1 MNILRDELC
10 EWVAK
15 YNDRIAISYR
25 RDDDVVDVSY
35 RELVSAIFTLERM
48 LRKDAKERVAII
60 GENSFQWFCY
70 FYASIL
76 AGKQTLVCDML
87 LPLNEMSDVL
97 RIMNV
102 EKVFLSPELSGL
114 DAELKS
120 VNEALDVEFFKEERV
135 EITDDADCEYEEGK
149 ILCTTSGTTA
159 KAKGVVIGTEAFVN
173 NNICLSQVME
183 GETGDCVY
191 SPLPMHHMYGVN
203 KTFAF
208 LHKGARVC
216 LGSMRRIEKDIEVFN
231 PDRMLL
237 VPTAVEFLYKRNRL
251 DSRFKSIVVSGCK
264 CEKRVE
270 ELCKKQGVFLQ
281 NIYGSSESA
290 GGMALNV
297 RENAIDELSVI
308 PGREVEIASDGE
320 ILIKTPWLMDGYYHN
335 QEATDK

>member
-70 FYASIL
+70 FYASLL

-120 VNEALDVEFFKEERV
+120 VNEALDVDFFKEERV
-135 EITDDADCEYEEGK
+135 AITDVADCEYEEGK

-159 KAKGVVIGTEAFVN
+159 KA
-173 NNICLSQVME
+173 
-183 GETGDCVY
+183 
-191 SPLPMHHMYGVN
+191 
-203 KTFAF
+203 
-208 LHKGARVC
+208 
-216 LGSMRRIEKDIEVFN
+216 
-231 PDRMLL
+231 
-237 VPTAVEFLYKRNRL
+237 
-251 DSRFKSIVVSGCK
+251 
-264 CEKRVE
+264 
-270 ELCKKQGVFLQ
+270 
-281 NIYGSSESA
+281 
-290 GGMALNV
+290 
-297 RENAIDELSVI
+297 
-308 PGREVEIASDGE
+308 
-320 ILIKTPWLMDGYYHN
+320 
-335 QEATDK
+335 